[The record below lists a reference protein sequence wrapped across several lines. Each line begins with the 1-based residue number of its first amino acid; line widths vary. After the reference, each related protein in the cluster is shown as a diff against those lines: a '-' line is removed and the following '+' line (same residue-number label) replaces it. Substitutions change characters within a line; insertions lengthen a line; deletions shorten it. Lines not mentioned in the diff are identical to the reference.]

1 MNILVNSIWTKE
13 KFFMINMAVVSVKD
27 VIKYFFKITILI
39 VITLATVK
47 YFSQGKDEI
56 KRKVNLKP
64 FMDQNVLI
72 FLEKENKWDLYEK
85 NLLNYLESPTEQG
98 QLIYFPFII
107 NSFIW
112 RSTDEGMHFWIELS
126 RRIDPM
132 ENLSISAIDYVK
144 KQIYK

>member
-1 MNILVNSIWTKE
+1 M
-13 KFFMINMAVVSVKD
+13 
-27 VIKYFFKITILI
+27 KI
-39 VITLATVK
+39 
-47 YFSQGKDEI
+47 I

-64 FMDQNVLI
+64 FMDQNVLN

-107 NSFIW
+107 NSFEW
-112 RSTDEGMHFWIELS
+112 RSTDEGSIFWSELS
-126 RRIDPM
+126 NQIDPT
-132 ENLSISAIDYVK
+132 ENLSISTIDYIK

>member
-1 MNILVNSIWTKE
+1 
-13 KFFMINMAVVSVKD
+13 
-27 VIKYFFKITILI
+27 
-39 VITLATVK
+39 
-47 YFSQGKDEI
+47 
-56 KRKVNLKP
+56 
-64 FMDQNVLI
+64 MDQNVLN

-85 NLLNYLESPTEQG
+85 NLLNYLESSTEQG

-112 RSTDEGMHFWIELS
+112 RFTDEGMHFWIELS

-132 ENLSISAIDYVK
+132 ENLSMSAIDYVK

>member
-1 MNILVNSIWTKE
+1 M
-13 KFFMINMAVVSVKD
+13 
-27 VIKYFFKITILI
+27 KI
-39 VITLATVK
+39 V
-47 YFSQGKDEI
+47 

-72 FLEKENKWDLYEK
+72 FLERENKWDLYEK
-85 NLLNYLESPTEQG
+85 NLLNYLESSTDRDG
-98 QLIYFPFII
+98 LIYFPFII

>member
-1 MNILVNSIWTKE
+1 
-13 KFFMINMAVVSVKD
+13 
-27 VIKYFFKITILI
+27 
-39 VITLATVK
+39 
-47 YFSQGKDEI
+47 
-56 KRKVNLKP
+56 
-64 FMDQNVLI
+64 MDQNVLI
-72 FLEKENKWDLYEK
+72 FLERENKWDLYEK
-85 NLLNYLESPTEQG
+85 NLLNYLESSTDRDE
-98 QLIYFPFII
+98 LIYFPFII

>member
-1 MNILVNSIWTKE
+1 M
-13 KFFMINMAVVSVKD
+13 
-27 VIKYFFKITILI
+27 KI
-39 VITLATVK
+39 V
-47 YFSQGKDEI
+47 

-64 FMDQNVLI
+64 FMDQNVLN

-132 ENLSISAIDYVK
+132 ENLSISTIDYVK
-144 KQIYK
+144 KQIYI